1 MNLPGENIDFIE
13 HFRNF
18 AVKRIEITFRKNFKM
33 DKHKKQGRYERI
45 LLQLE
50 ALLEKDNGIIA
61 RMATINA
68 VLHHKLKEGELI
80 VGPYQGP
87 VACQV
92 LAKNTGVCWAAV
104 NESQSV
110 IVPDVEK
117 FQGHIACD
125 SRSKSEITVPVKNKE
140 GKIIAVMDVDSS
152 TLDSFDETDQKYLE
166 QIVKLIF

>member
-1 MNLPGENIDFIE
+1 MSDLTRVRLP
-13 HFRNF
+13 
-18 AVKRIEITFRKNFKM
+18 
-33 DKHKKQGRYERI
+33 
-45 LLQLE
+45 
-50 ALLEKDNGIIA
+50 A
-61 RMATINA
+61 RFW
-68 VLHHKLKEGELI
+68 
-80 VGPYQGP
+80 Q
-87 VACQV
+87 
-92 LAKNTGVCWAAV
+92 KNTGVCWAAV

>member
-1 MNLPGENIDFIE
+1 
-13 HFRNF
+13 
-18 AVKRIEITFRKNFKM
+18 M
-33 DKHKKQGRYERI
+33 DKHKKKGRYERI

-68 VLHHKLKEGELI
+68 VLHHKFEYFFWTGFYILREGELI